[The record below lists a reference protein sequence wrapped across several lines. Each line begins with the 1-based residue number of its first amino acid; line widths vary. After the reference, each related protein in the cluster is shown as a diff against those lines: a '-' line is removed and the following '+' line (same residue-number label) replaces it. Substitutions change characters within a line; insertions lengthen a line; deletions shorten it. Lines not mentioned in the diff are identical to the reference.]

1 MSAELI
7 TLIGV
12 VGAGLVLFAF
22 IMAQTKRWTPES
34 FYFDLVNFLGSAVL
48 VFYGLLL
55 NSIPFV
61 ILNTVWA
68 AFSLRDVIRR
78 K

>member
-1 MSAELI
+1 MTAELI
-7 TLIGV
+7 TIIGII
-12 VGAGLVLFAF
+12 GAGMVLLAF
-22 IMAQTKRWTPES
+22 IMVQTKKWSSES
-34 FYFDLVNFLGSAVL
+34 FQFDLVNLVGSAIL
-48 VFYGLLL
+48 VVYGILL

-68 AFSLRDVIRR
+68 AFSLKDVIRR

>member
-1 MSAELI
+1 MTAELT

-12 VGAGLVLFAF
+12 IGAGMVLIAF
-22 IMAQTKRWTPES
+22 IMVQMNKWSPDS
-34 FYFDLVNFLGSAVL
+34 FQFDVVNFLGSMIL
-48 VFYGLLL
+48 VAYGLLL

-78 K
+78 N